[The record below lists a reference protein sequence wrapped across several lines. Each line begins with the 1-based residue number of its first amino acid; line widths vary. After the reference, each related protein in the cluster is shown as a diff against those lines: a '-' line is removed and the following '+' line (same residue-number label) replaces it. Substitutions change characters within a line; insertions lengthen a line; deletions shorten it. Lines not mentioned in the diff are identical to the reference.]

1 MSVDAEKVLAL
12 IAAARAHQPLPAEIG
27 PWLAKTVLNSLT
39 PREAESARNVAIR
52 KAASLVSGTPW
63 NKATALRNELAAVR
77 AEWTLHICHPPAPET
92 LNAYLVTAL
101 TLDPDMPSSVRHLL
115 RILDEHEGEY

>member
-12 IAAARAHQPLPAEIG
+12 IAAARAHQTLPADIG
-27 PWLAKTVLNSLT
+27 PWLARTVLKSLT
-39 PREAESARNVAIR
+39 PRESEHARNVAIR
-52 KAASLVSGTPW
+52 KAAMLISGTPW
-63 NKATALRNELAAVR
+63 NKATALRDELAAVR
-77 AEWTLHICHPPAPET
+77 LEWTLHICHPPAHET

-115 RILDEHEGEY
+115 RILDDGDH